1 MWTYGSGNL
10 KCRLAPQLYPRE
22 AVPCRNC
29 FFNAVLRKEAKGIS
43 VAAKLGTTI
52 TFEEITKDM
61 AFPSP
66 VQQPTSPR
74 HFPSV
79 NTCPWECGHRHVKM

>member
-22 AVPCRNC
+22 AILYRKW
-29 FFNAVLRKEAKGIS
+29 FFKAVLRREGKDIS
-43 VAAKLGTTI
+43 GAAVLGTTT
-52 TFEEITKDM
+52 TFKEITKDM
-61 AFPSP
+61 AFPFP

-74 HFPSV
+74 HFPSI
-79 NTCPWECGHRHVKM
+79 NTCPWECGYRHIKM